1 MLSVP
6 SVNII
11 FVLSV
16 RSERFSLVKHEKA
29 QRKYSG
35 IIRGAKMKFPLR
47 ANISSSGWQS
57 GFQTCFV

>member
-16 RSERFSLVKHEKA
+16 RSERFSLVKYEKKHGEKSLLSGV
-29 QRKYSG
+29 RK
-35 IIRGAKMKFPLR
+35 
-47 ANISSSGWQS
+47 
-57 GFQTCFV
+57 